1 MTLRKWITF
10 ASAAAMLGGVACK
23 DSGTKAGPEGRRG
36 ETLPRARGADAGSDM
51 TTGTGTPATSPSSP
65 TSPTTPTSRGLTP
78 AAFCLPLRLPVSG
91 RPRPSDALPVAQ
103 DRLPL
108 RLQRRAADP

>member
-10 ASAAAMLGGVACK
+10 ASAAAMLAGVACK

-51 TTGTGTPATSPSSP
+51 TGSGTSATSPSSP
-65 TSPTTPTSRGLTP
+65 TSPSTTSPSSTP
-78 AAFCLPLRLPVSG
+78 PSSSG
-91 RPRPSDALPVAQ
+91 SSSDTK
-103 DRLPL
+103 R
-108 RLQRRAADP
+108 

>member
-10 ASAAAMLGGVACK
+10 ASAAAMLASVGACK
-23 DSGTKAGPEGRRG
+23 DTGGGGTKTTSSEGRRG

-65 TSPTTPTSRGLTP
+65 TSPTSPSTSPSSTPPS
-78 AAFCLPLRLPVSG
+78 SG
-91 RPRPSDALPVAQ
+91 SSSDTK
-103 DRLPL
+103 R
-108 RLQRRAADP
+108 